1 MSSYEEI
8 ISTSILS
15 ALAVLA
21 VLFILRGVFKGWV
34 KALLTTGNITLSAFL
49 ACFVSRDL
57 TMITRDY
64 LYPLVVWVIGLF
76 GVHIEEFFAG
86 YEDLINLLPLIV
98 SVILT
103 PFIFLAIFFLFHGII
118 GFVLLFVYKSKVEH
132 KSPDDGSV
140 STVKRYVPWWSRLI
154 GGLIGVVNA
163 ALMLA
168 VVLVPVIGY
177 ANMVTNVAD
186 EYFDGVDT
194 TTYVRNDGNFNSLI
208 YFAVEDYVSPITD
221 HWFTQATYHTFGRPM
236 FNHLSGTVYHEIS
249 FTLES
254 EAIATI
260 HLLRNSVDF
269 ISSDMTQMNAESIE
283 QLHGIIHTLDESA
296 LMPEVM
302 AMFLADAS
310 KGWIN
315 NDSAFGVPK
324 PDFGELLNPTFNVLL
339 HILATTER
347 ETLIADLDTLVDV
360 LGLMVDSKM
369 FENIRD
375 TGEMMSIMSSGQDL
389 VQKMMQLFESNEHLK
404 PMAAEIQSLCV
415 RALTQTLDLD
425 NLELTGQL
433 TDSINAFKDDPEQLS
448 QELASIVQG
457 YLDDQ
462 NMSATISPEITNEVA
477 DAISKEFAGQENV
490 TEQDV
495 IDFVLDYAAGAYTDE
510 NGNIDLDGDGIP
522 DGNIEDDLP
531 PGIDIG
537 DYLP

>member
-1 MSSYEEI
+1 MSYVEI

-21 VLFILRGVFKGWV
+21 ILFILRGVFRGWP
-34 KALLTTGNITLSAFL
+34 KALMTTGNITLSAFL

-64 LYPLVVWVIGLF
+64 LYPLIVWILGFF
-76 GVHIEEFFAG
+76 GFHLEEFFAG
-86 YEDLINLLPLIV
+86 YEDLIGLLPLLM

-118 GFVLLFVYKSKVEH
+118 GFVLLFVYKPKVEH
-132 KSPDDGSV
+132 QNPEDGSV
-140 STVKRYVPWWSRLI
+140 ATVKRFVPWWSRLI

-163 ALMLA
+163 ALLLA

-194 TTYVRNDGNFNSLI
+194 TTYVRNDGKINSTI
-208 YFAVEDYVSPITD
+208 YFAIEDYVSPITD
-221 HWFTQATYHTFGRPM
+221 HWFTQATYHTFGKPM
-236 FNHLSGTVYHEIS
+236 FNHLSGTVYHEVS

-260 HLLRNSVDF
+260 HLLRNGAEF
-269 ISSDMTQMNAESIE
+269 ISSDWTKMNADSVE

-296 LMPEVM
+296 MMPEVM

-310 KGWIN
+310 QGWIN
-315 NDSAFGVPK
+315 KGVAFGIPK
-324 PDFGELLNPTFNVLL
+324 PELGELLDPTFNVLL

-360 LGLMVDSKM
+360 LGLMVESKM
-369 FENIRD
+369 FENLEN
-375 TGEMMSIMSSGQDL
+375 TGEMMSILSGGQDL
-389 VQKMMQLFESNEHLK
+389 IQQMMQLFESNEHLK
-404 PMAAEIQSLCV
+404 PMATELKSLCV

-433 TDSINAFKDDPEQLS
+433 AESINAFKDNPEQLS
-448 QELASIVQG
+448 QELTSIVQNF
-457 YLDDQ
+457 LDDQ
-462 NMSATISPEITNEVA
+462 GMDATISPEITDEVA

-490 TEQDV
+490 SEQDV
-495 IDFVLDYAAGAYTDE
+495 IDFVLDYAAGAYADE
-510 NGNIDLDGDGIP
+510 NGNIDLNGDGIP
-522 DGNIEDDLP
+522 DNNIDDLP